1 MTRHP
6 HALDR
11 RTFVT
16 GAFATGALVAA
27 GSTLCG
33 CAAGAGTGTGGASAG
48 KAALDSLNADVKPAT
63 DATVEANEGVY
74 ALLDFSDETEREFA
88 SRGLIAAPDTLEITG
103 EDGKVVWSQKAYAFL
118 DGAGNA
124 GDVDETSA
132 AFDADGTGPADAPD
146 TANPSL
152 WRNAQINHFYGLF
165 EVVDGIYQVR
175 GYDMTNI
182 TFVRGDT
189 GWIVFDPLMSCECS
203 RAAFQLVTDN
213 LGERP
218 VTGIVMSHPHVD
230 HYGGIKGIV
239 SEEEVAARAIPIIV
253 PQGFAEHAVAE
264 NVYAGNAMGRR
275 AGYQYGTF
283 LEAGPQGKLS
293 IGIGMGQSTGTVSY
307 LAPNDTITATGET
320 RTVDGV
326 DMEFQM
332 TPGTEAPA
340 EMNTWFPDLKALWVA
355 ENCTGTLHNLY
366 TLRGAEVRDGNAWA
380 NYLMETKA
388 RYGAE
393 AQVTFQA
400 HNWPHWGNDVVN
412 EYLEST
418 AAMYKFITDQTLMY
432 LNQGYTQEEIAYL
445 IELPAALEPHWYTRQ
460 YYGTISHNAKAVYQK
475 YMGWYDANPVHL
487 ATLPPERSA
496 AKFVEYFGD
505 VDAVL
510 AKAKDDFD
518 ASDYQ
523 WVAEVTNLIVFADPA
538 NQTARLLCADA
549 LEQMGYQ
556 AESGTWRN
564 AYFTGAKE
572 LRNGVDADPK
582 YRATVSSDIM
592 RAMDVEMLLDYL
604 GILIDANAA
613 ADTNLTVNLAFTDEE
628 PYLLTMRSG
637 IVLYQKGVRSDSADA
652 TLAMPRL
659 GMLAILARNEDAQ
672 KKAISIEGDQDV
684 IAKLTEHLVAF
695 DFFFN
700 IVEP

>member
-1 MTRHP
+1 MTRHH

-27 GSTLCG
+27 GSALCG
-33 CAAGAGTGTGGASAG
+33 CAAAGAGTGDDAAAG
-48 KAALDSLNADVKPAT
+48 KAALDNLKADAKPAAP
-63 DATVEANEGVY
+63 ATAAANEGVY

-88 SRGLIAAPDTLEITG
+88 ERGLIAAPDTLEITG

-118 DGAGNA
+118 DGA
-124 GDVDETSA
+124 
-132 AFDADGTGPADAPD
+132 DAPADAPD

-152 WRNAQINHFYGLF
+152 WRNAQINHLFGLF

-218 VTGIVMSHPHVD
+218 VMGIVMSHPHVD

-239 SEEEVAARAIPIIV
+239 SEEEVAERSIPIIV

-283 LEAGPQGKLS
+283 LEASPTGKLS
-293 IGIGMGQSTGTVSY
+293 IGIGTVSY
-307 LAPNDTITATGET
+307 LAPNDIVTTTGET

-326 DMEFQM
+326 TMEFQM

-340 EMNTWFPDLKALWVA
+340 EMNTWFPGYRALWVA
-355 ENCTGTLHNLY
+355 ENCTATLHNLY
-366 TLRGAEVRDGNAWA
+366 TLRGAGVRDGNAWA
-380 NYLMETKA
+380 NYLMETLA
-388 RYGAE
+388 RYGSE

-400 HNWPHWGNDVVN
+400 HNWPHWGADFIRD
-412 EYLEST
+412 YLTNT
-418 AAMYKFITDQTLMY
+418 AAMYKFIADQTLMY
-432 LNQGYTQEEIAYL
+432 VNQGYTSNEIARM
-445 IELPAALEPHWYTRQ
+445 IALPAALEKNWYTRQ
-460 YYGTISHNAKAVYQK
+460 YYGTVSHNAKAVYQK

-487 ATLPPERSA
+487 AALPPAESA
-496 AKFVEYFGD
+496 RKFVEYFGD

-510 AKAKDDFD
+510 AKAAKDFEEG
-518 ASDYQ
+518 AYQ
-523 WVAEVTNLIVFADPA
+523 WVAEVTNLVVFADPGNRA
-538 NQTARLLCADA
+538 ARLLCADA
-549 LEQMGYQ
+549 LEQLGFQ
-556 AESGTWRN
+556 AESGPWRN
-564 AYFTGAKE
+564 AYLTGAKE
-572 LRNGVDADPK
+572 LRDGVDADPK
-582 YRATVSSDIM
+582 YRATGSSDIQ
-592 RAMDVEMLLDYL
+592 RAMTPSMMLDYL
-604 GILIDANAA
+604 GILLDANAA
-613 ADTNLTVNLAFTDEE
+613 ENLNLTVNLAFTDED
-628 PYLLTMRSG
+628 PYLLTVRSG
-637 IVLYQKGVRSDSADA
+637 VVLYERETQAADADA
-652 TLAMPRL
+652 TLTMPRL
-659 GMLAILARNEDAQ
+659 GMFAILNRDADTQ
-672 KKAISIEGDQDV
+672 AASIAVEGDQDV
-684 IAKLTEHLVAF
+684 ITKLTEHLTAF

>member
-1 MTRHP
+1 MTRHH

-27 GSTLCG
+27 GSALCG
-33 CAAGAGTGTGGASAG
+33 CAAAGAGTGDDAAAG
-48 KAALDSLNADVKPAT
+48 KAALDNLKADAKPAAP
-63 DATVEANEGVY
+63 ATAAANEGVY

-88 SRGLIAAPDTLEITG
+88 ERGLIAAPDTLEITG

-118 DGAGNA
+118 DGA
-124 GDVDETSA
+124 
-132 AFDADGTGPADAPD
+132 DAPADAPD

-152 WRNAQINHFYGLF
+152 WRNAQINHLFGLF

-218 VTGIVMSHPHVD
+218 VMGIVMSHPHVD

-239 SEEEVAARAIPIIV
+239 SEEEVAERSIPIIV

-283 LEAGPQGKLS
+283 LEASPTGKLS
-293 IGIGMGQSTGTVSY
+293 IGIGTVSY
-307 LAPNDTITATGET
+307 LAPNDIVTTTGET

-326 DMEFQM
+326 TMEFQM

-340 EMNTWFPDLKALWVA
+340 EMNTWFPGYRALWVA
-355 ENCTGTLHNLY
+355 ENCTATLHNLY

-380 NYLMETKA
+380 NYLMETLA
-388 RYGAE
+388 RYGSE

-400 HNWPHWGNDVVN
+400 HNWPHWGADFIRD
-412 EYLEST
+412 YLTNT
-418 AAMYKFITDQTLMY
+418 AAMYKFIADQTLMY
-432 LNQGYTQEEIAYL
+432 VNQGYTSNEIARM
-445 IELPAALEPHWYTRQ
+445 IALPAALEKNWYTRQ
-460 YYGTISHNAKAVYQK
+460 YYGTVSHNAKAVYQK

-487 ATLPPERSA
+487 AALPPAESA
-496 AKFVEYFGD
+496 RKFVEYFGD

-510 AKAKDDFD
+510 AKAAKDFEEG
-518 ASDYQ
+518 AYQ
-523 WVAEVTNLIVFADPA
+523 WVAEVTNLVVFADPGNRA
-538 NQTARLLCADA
+538 ARLLCADA
-549 LEQMGYQ
+549 LEQLGFQ
-556 AESGTWRN
+556 AESGPWRN
-564 AYFTGAKE
+564 AYLSGAKE
-572 LRNGVDADPK
+572 LRDGVDADPK
-582 YRATVSSDIM
+582 YRATGSSDIQ
-592 RAMDVEMLLDYL
+592 RAMTPSMMLDYL
-604 GILIDANAA
+604 GILLDANAA
-613 ADTNLTVNLAFTDEE
+613 ENLNLTVNLAFTDED
-628 PYLLTMRSG
+628 PYLLTVRSG
-637 IVLYQKGVRSDSADA
+637 VVLYERETQAADADA
-652 TLAMPRL
+652 TLTMPRL
-659 GMLAILARNEDAQ
+659 GMFAILNRDADTQ
-672 KKAISIEGDQDV
+672 AASIAVEGDQDV
-684 IAKLTEHLVAF
+684 ITKLTEHLTAF

>member
-1 MTRHP
+1 MTRHH

-27 GSTLCG
+27 GSALCG
-33 CAAGAGTGTGGASAG
+33 CAAAGAGTGDDAAAG
-48 KAALDSLNADVKPAT
+48 KAALDNLKADAKPAAP
-63 DATVEANEGVY
+63 ATAAANEGVY

-88 SRGLIAAPDTLEITG
+88 ERGLIAAPDTLKITG

-118 DGAGNA
+118 DGA
-124 GDVDETSA
+124 
-132 AFDADGTGPADAPD
+132 DAPADAPD

-152 WRNAQINHFYGLF
+152 WRNAQINHLFGLF

-218 VTGIVMSHPHVD
+218 VMGIVMSHPHVD

-239 SEEEVAARAIPIIV
+239 SEEEVAERSIPIIV

-283 LEAGPQGKLS
+283 LEASPTGKLS
-293 IGIGMGQSTGTVSY
+293 IGIGTVSY
-307 LAPNDTITATGET
+307 LAPNDIVTTTGET

-326 DMEFQM
+326 TMEFQM

-340 EMNTWFPDLKALWVA
+340 EMNTWFPGYRALWVA
-355 ENCTGTLHNLY
+355 ENCTATLHNLY

-380 NYLMETKA
+380 NYLMETLA
-388 RYGAE
+388 RYGSE

-400 HNWPHWGNDVVN
+400 HNWPHWGADFIRD
-412 EYLEST
+412 YLTNT
-418 AAMYKFITDQTLMY
+418 AAMYKFIADQTLMY
-432 LNQGYTQEEIAYL
+432 VNQGYTSNEIARM
-445 IELPAALEPHWYTRQ
+445 IALPAALEKNWYTRQ
-460 YYGTISHNAKAVYQK
+460 YYGTVSHNAKAVYQK

-487 ATLPPERSA
+487 AALPPAESA
-496 AKFVEYFGD
+496 RKFVEYFGD

-510 AKAKDDFD
+510 AKAAKDFEEG
-518 ASDYQ
+518 AYQ
-523 WVAEVTNLIVFADPA
+523 WVAEVTNLVVFADPGNRA
-538 NQTARLLCADA
+538 ARLLCADA
-549 LEQMGYQ
+549 LEQLGFQ
-556 AESGTWRN
+556 AESGPWRN
-564 AYFTGAKE
+564 AYLTGAKE
-572 LRNGVDADPK
+572 LRDGVDADPK
-582 YRATVSSDIM
+582 YRATGSSDIQ
-592 RAMDVEMLLDYL
+592 RAMTPSMMLDYL
-604 GILIDANAA
+604 GILLDANAA
-613 ADTNLTVNLAFTDEE
+613 ENLNLTVNLAFTDED
-628 PYLLTMRSG
+628 PYLLTVRSG
-637 IVLYQKGVRSDSADA
+637 VVLYERETQAADADA
-652 TLAMPRL
+652 TLTMPRL
-659 GMLAILARNEDAQ
+659 GMFAILNRDADTQ
-672 KKAISIEGDQDV
+672 AASIAVEGDQDV
-684 IAKLTEHLVAF
+684 ITKLTEHLTAF

>member
-1 MTRHP
+1 MTRHH

-27 GSTLCG
+27 GSALCG
-33 CAAGAGTGTGGASAG
+33 CAAAGAGTGDDAAAG
-48 KAALDSLNADVKPAT
+48 KAALDNLKADAKPAAP
-63 DATVEANEGVY
+63 ATAAANEGVY

-88 SRGLIAAPDTLEITG
+88 ERGLIAAPDTLEITG

-118 DGAGNA
+118 DGA
-124 GDVDETSA
+124 
-132 AFDADGTGPADAPD
+132 DAPADAPD

-152 WRNAQINHFYGLF
+152 WRNAQINHLFGLF

-218 VTGIVMSHPHVD
+218 IMGIVMSHPHVD

-239 SEEEVAARAIPIIV
+239 SEEEVAERSIPIIV

-283 LEAGPQGKLS
+283 LEASPTGKLS
-293 IGIGMGQSTGTVSY
+293 IGIGTVSY
-307 LAPNDTITATGET
+307 LAPNDIVTTTGET

-326 DMEFQM
+326 TMEFQM

-340 EMNTWFPDLKALWVA
+340 EMNTWFPGYRALWVA
-355 ENCTGTLHNLY
+355 ENCTATLHNLY

-380 NYLMETKA
+380 NYLMETLA
-388 RYGAE
+388 RYGSE

-400 HNWPHWGNDVVN
+400 HNWPHWGADFIRD
-412 EYLEST
+412 YLTNT
-418 AAMYKFITDQTLMY
+418 AAMYKFIADQTLMY
-432 LNQGYTQEEIAYL
+432 VNQGYTSNEIARM
-445 IELPAALEPHWYTRQ
+445 IALPAALEKNWYTRQ
-460 YYGTISHNAKAVYQK
+460 YYGTVSHNAKAVYQK

-487 ATLPPERSA
+487 AALPPAESA
-496 AKFVEYFGD
+496 RKFVEYFGD

-510 AKAKDDFD
+510 AKAAKDFEEG
-518 ASDYQ
+518 AYQ
-523 WVAEVTNLIVFADPA
+523 WVAEVTNLVVFADPGNRA
-538 NQTARLLCADA
+538 ARLLCADA
-549 LEQMGYQ
+549 LEQLGFQ
-556 AESGTWRN
+556 AESGPWRN
-564 AYFTGAKE
+564 AYLTGAKE
-572 LRNGVDADPK
+572 LRDGVDADPK
-582 YRATVSSDIM
+582 YRTTGSSDIQ
-592 RAMDVEMLLDYL
+592 RAMTPSMMLDYL
-604 GILIDANAA
+604 GILLDANAA
-613 ADTNLTVNLAFTDEE
+613 ENLNLTVNLAFTDED
-628 PYLLTMRSG
+628 PYLLTVRSG
-637 IVLYQKGVRSDSADA
+637 VVLYERETQAADADA
-652 TLAMPRL
+652 TLTMPRL
-659 GMLAILARNEDAQ
+659 GMFAILNRDADTQ
-672 KKAISIEGDQDV
+672 AASIAVEGDQDV
-684 IAKLTEHLVAF
+684 ITKLTEHLTAF

>member
-1 MTRHP
+1 MTRHH

-27 GSTLCG
+27 GSALCG
-33 CAAGAGTGTGGASAG
+33 CAAAGAGTGDNAAAG
-48 KAALDSLNADVKPAT
+48 KAALDNLKADAKPAAP
-63 DATVEANEGVY
+63 ATAAANEGVY

-88 SRGLIAAPDTLEITG
+88 ERGLIAAPDTLEITG

-118 DGAGNA
+118 DGA
-124 GDVDETSA
+124 
-132 AFDADGTGPADAPD
+132 DAPADAPD
-146 TANPSL
+146 AANPSL
-152 WRNAQINHFYGLF
+152 WRNAQINHLFGLF

-218 VTGIVMSHPHVD
+218 VMGIVMSHPHVD

-239 SEEEVAARAIPIIV
+239 SEEEVAERSIPIIV

-283 LEAGPQGKLS
+283 LEASPTGKLS
-293 IGIGMGQSTGTVSY
+293 IGIGTVSY
-307 LAPNDTITATGET
+307 LAPNDIVTTTGET

-326 DMEFQM
+326 TMEFQM

-340 EMNTWFPDLKALWVA
+340 EMNTWFPGYRALWVA
-355 ENCTGTLHNLY
+355 ENCTATLHNLY

-380 NYLMETKA
+380 NYLMETLA
-388 RYGAE
+388 RYGSE

-400 HNWPHWGNDVVN
+400 HNWPHWGADFIRD
-412 EYLEST
+412 YLTNT
-418 AAMYKFITDQTLMY
+418 AAMYKFIADQTLMY
-432 LNQGYTQEEIAYL
+432 VNQGYTSNEIARM
-445 IELPAALEPHWYTRQ
+445 IALPAALEKNWYTRQ
-460 YYGTISHNAKAVYQK
+460 YYGTVSHNAKAVYQK

-487 ATLPPERSA
+487 AALPPAESA
-496 AKFVEYFGD
+496 RKFVEYFGD

-510 AKAKDDFD
+510 AKAAKDFEEG
-518 ASDYQ
+518 AYQ
-523 WVAEVTNLIVFADPA
+523 WVAEVTNLVVFADPGNRA
-538 NQTARLLCADA
+538 ARLLCADA
-549 LEQMGYQ
+549 LEQLGFQ
-556 AESGTWRN
+556 AESGPWRN
-564 AYFTGAKE
+564 AYLTGAKE
-572 LRNGVDADPK
+572 LRDGVDADPK
-582 YRATVSSDIM
+582 YRATGSSDIQ
-592 RAMDVEMLLDYL
+592 RAMTPSMMLDYL
-604 GILIDANAA
+604 GILLDANAA
-613 ADTNLTVNLAFTDEE
+613 ENLNLTVNLAFTDED
-628 PYLLTMRSG
+628 PYLLTVRSG
-637 IVLYQKGVRSDSADA
+637 VVLYERETQAADADA
-652 TLAMPRL
+652 TLTMPRL
-659 GMLAILARNEDAQ
+659 GMFAILNRDADTQ
-672 KKAISIEGDQDV
+672 AASIAVEGDQDV
-684 IAKLTEHLVAF
+684 ITKLTEHLTAF

>member
-1 MTRHP
+1 MTRHH

-27 GSTLCG
+27 GSALCG
-33 CAAGAGTGTGGASAG
+33 CAAAGAGTGDDAAAG
-48 KAALDSLNADVKPAT
+48 KAALDNLNADAKPAAP
-63 DATVEANEGVY
+63 ATAAANEGVY

-88 SRGLIAAPDTLEITG
+88 ERGLIAAPDTLEITG

-118 DGAGNA
+118 D
-124 GDVDETSA
+124 SA
-132 AFDADGTGPADAPD
+132 DAPADAPD

-152 WRNAQINHFYGLF
+152 WRNAQINHLFGLF

-218 VTGIVMSHPHVD
+218 IMGIVMSHPHVD

-239 SEEEVAARAIPIIV
+239 SEEEVAERSIPIIV

-283 LEAGPQGKLS
+283 LEASPTGKLS

-307 LAPNDTITATGET
+307 LAPNDIVTTTGET

-326 DMEFQM
+326 TMEFQM

-340 EMNTWFPDLKALWVA
+340 EMNTWFPGYRALWVA
-355 ENCTGTLHNLY
+355 ENCTATLHNLY

-380 NYLMETKA
+380 NYLMETLA
-388 RYGAE
+388 RYGSE
-393 AQVTFQA
+393 TQVTFQA
-400 HNWPHWGNDVVN
+400 HNWPHWGADFIRD
-412 EYLEST
+412 YLTNT
-418 AAMYKFITDQTLMY
+418 AAMYKFIADQTLMY
-432 LNQGYTQEEIAYL
+432 VNQGYTSNEIARM
-445 IELPAALEPHWYTRQ
+445 IALPAALEKNWYTRQ
-460 YYGTISHNAKAVYQK
+460 YYGTVSHNAKAVYQK

-487 ATLPPERSA
+487 AALPPAESA
-496 AKFVEYFGD
+496 RKFVEYFGD

-510 AKAKDDFD
+510 AKAAKDFEEG
-518 ASDYQ
+518 AYQ
-523 WVAEVTNLIVFADPA
+523 WVAEVTNLVVFADPGNRA
-538 NQTARLLCADA
+538 ARLLCADA
-549 LEQMGYQ
+549 LEQLGFQ
-556 AESGTWRN
+556 AESGPWRN
-564 AYFTGAKE
+564 AYLTGAKE
-572 LRNGVDADPK
+572 LRDGVDADPK
-582 YRATVSSDIM
+582 YRATGSSDIQ
-592 RAMDVEMLLDYL
+592 RAMTPSMMLDYL
-604 GILIDANAA
+604 GILLDANAA
-613 ADTNLTVNLAFTDEE
+613 ENLNLTVNLAFTDED
-628 PYLLTMRSG
+628 PYLLTVRSG
-637 IVLYQKGVRSDSADA
+637 VVLYERETQAADADA
-652 TLAMPRL
+652 TLTMPRL
-659 GMLAILARNEDAQ
+659 GMFAILNRDADTQ
-672 KKAISIEGDQDV
+672 AASIAVEGDQDV
-684 IAKLTEHLVAF
+684 ITKLTEHLTAF

>member
-1 MTRHP
+1 MTRHH

-27 GSTLCG
+27 GSALCG
-33 CAAGAGTGTGGASAG
+33 CAAAGAGTGDDAAAG
-48 KAALDSLNADVKPAT
+48 KAALDNLKADAKPAAP
-63 DATVEANEGVY
+63 ATAAANEGVY

-88 SRGLIAAPDTLEITG
+88 ERGLIAAPDTLEITG

-118 DGAGNA
+118 DGA
-124 GDVDETSA
+124 
-132 AFDADGTGPADAPD
+132 DAPADAPD

-152 WRNAQINHFYGLF
+152 WRNAQINHLFGLF

-218 VTGIVMSHPHVD
+218 VMGIVMSHPHVD

-239 SEEEVAARAIPIIV
+239 SEEEVAERSIPIIV

-283 LEAGPQGKLS
+283 LEASPTGKLS
-293 IGIGMGQSTGTVSY
+293 IGIGTVSY
-307 LAPNDTITATGET
+307 LAPNDIVTTTGET

-326 DMEFQM
+326 TMEFQM

-340 EMNTWFPDLKALWVA
+340 EMNTWFPGYRALWVA
-355 ENCTGTLHNLY
+355 ENCTATLHNLY

-380 NYLMETKA
+380 NYLMETLA
-388 RYGAE
+388 RYGSE

-400 HNWPHWGNDVVN
+400 HNWPHWGADFIRD
-412 EYLEST
+412 YLTNT
-418 AAMYKFITDQTLMY
+418 AAMYKFIADQTLMY
-432 LNQGYTQEEIAYL
+432 VNQGYTSNEIARM
-445 IELPAALEPHWYTRQ
+445 IALPAALEKNWYTRQ
-460 YYGTISHNAKAVYQK
+460 YYGTVSHNAKAVYQK

-487 ATLPPERSA
+487 AALPPAESA
-496 AKFVEYFGD
+496 KKFVEYFGD

-510 AKAKDDFD
+510 AKAAKDFEEG
-518 ASDYQ
+518 AYQ
-523 WVAEVTNLIVFADPA
+523 WVAEVTNLVVFADPGNRA
-538 NQTARLLCADA
+538 ARLLCADA
-549 LEQMGYQ
+549 LEQLGFQ
-556 AESGTWRN
+556 AESGPWRN
-564 AYFTGAKE
+564 AYLTGAKE
-572 LRNGVDADPK
+572 LRDGVDADPK
-582 YRATVSSDIM
+582 YRATGSSDIQ
-592 RAMDVEMLLDYL
+592 RAMTPSMMLDYL
-604 GILIDANAA
+604 GILLDANAA
-613 ADTNLTVNLAFTDEE
+613 ENLNLTVNLAFTDED
-628 PYLLTMRSG
+628 PYLLTVRSG
-637 IVLYQKGVRSDSADA
+637 VVLYERETQAADADA
-652 TLAMPRL
+652 TLTMPRL
-659 GMLAILARNEDAQ
+659 GMFAILNRDADTQ
-672 KKAISIEGDQDV
+672 AASIAVEGDQDV
-684 IAKLTEHLVAF
+684 ITKLTEHLTAF

>member
-1 MTRHP
+1 MTRHH

-27 GSTLCG
+27 GSALCG
-33 CAAGAGTGTGGASAG
+33 CAAAGAGTGDDAAAG
-48 KAALDSLNADVKPAT
+48 KAALDNLKADAKPAAP
-63 DATVEANEGVY
+63 ATAAANEGVY

-88 SRGLIAAPDTLEITG
+88 ERGLIAAPDTLEITG

-118 DGAGNA
+118 DGA
-124 GDVDETSA
+124 
-132 AFDADGTGPADAPD
+132 DAPADAPD

-152 WRNAQINHFYGLF
+152 WRNAQINHLFGLF

-218 VTGIVMSHPHVD
+218 VMGIVMSHPHVD

-239 SEEEVAARAIPIIV
+239 SEEEVAERSIPIIV

-283 LEAGPQGKLS
+283 LEASPTGKLS
-293 IGIGMGQSTGTVSY
+293 IGIGTVSY
-307 LAPNDTITATGET
+307 LAPNDIVTTTGET

-326 DMEFQM
+326 TMEFQM

-340 EMNTWFPDLKALWVA
+340 EMNTWFPGYRALWVA
-355 ENCTGTLHNLY
+355 ENCTATLHNLY

-380 NYLMETKA
+380 NYLMETLA
-388 RYGAE
+388 RYGSE

-400 HNWPHWGNDVVN
+400 HNWPHWGADFIRD
-412 EYLEST
+412 YLTNT
-418 AAMYKFITDQTLMY
+418 AAMYKFIADQTLMY
-432 LNQGYTQEEIAYL
+432 VNQGYTSNEIARM
-445 IELPAALEPHWYTRQ
+445 IALPAALEKNWYTRQ
-460 YYGTISHNAKAVYQK
+460 YYGTVSHNAKAVYQK

-487 ATLPPERSA
+487 AALPPAESA
-496 AKFVEYFGD
+496 RKFVEYFGD

-510 AKAKDDFD
+510 AKAAKDFEEG
-518 ASDYQ
+518 AYQ
-523 WVAEVTNLIVFADPA
+523 WVAEVTNLVVFADPGNRA
-538 NQTARLLCADA
+538 ARLLCADA
-549 LEQMGYQ
+549 LEQLGFQ
-556 AESGTWRN
+556 AESGPWRN
-564 AYFTGAKE
+564 AYLTGAKE
-572 LRNGVDADPK
+572 LRDGVDADPK
-582 YRATVSSDIM
+582 YRATGSSDIQ
-592 RAMDVEMLLDYL
+592 RAMTPSMMLDYL
-604 GILIDANAA
+604 GILLDANAA
-613 ADTNLTVNLAFTDEE
+613 ENLNLTVNLAFTDED
-628 PYLLTMRSG
+628 PYLLTVRSG
-637 IVLYQKGVRSDSADA
+637 VVLYERETQAADADA
-652 TLAMPRL
+652 TLTMPRL
-659 GMLAILARNEDAQ
+659 GMFAILNRDADTQ
-672 KKAISIEGDQDV
+672 AASIAVEGDQDV
-684 IAKLTEHLVAF
+684 ITKLTEHLTAF

>member
-1 MTRHP
+1 MTRHH

-27 GSTLCG
+27 GSALCG
-33 CAAGAGTGTGGASAG
+33 CAAAGAGTGDDAAAG
-48 KAALDSLNADVKPAT
+48 KAALDNLKADAKPAAP
-63 DATVEANEGVY
+63 ATAAANEGVY

-88 SRGLIAAPDTLEITG
+88 ERGLIAAPDTLEITG

-118 DGAGNA
+118 DGA
-124 GDVDETSA
+124 
-132 AFDADGTGPADAPD
+132 DAPADAPD

-152 WRNAQINHFYGLF
+152 WRNAQINHLFGLF

-218 VTGIVMSHPHVD
+218 VMGIVMSHPHVD

-239 SEEEVAARAIPIIV
+239 SEEEVAERSIPIIV

-283 LEAGPQGKLS
+283 LEASPTGKLS
-293 IGIGMGQSTGTVSY
+293 IGIGTVSY
-307 LAPNDTITATGET
+307 LAPNDIVTTTGET

-326 DMEFQM
+326 TMEFQM

-340 EMNTWFPDLKALWVA
+340 EMNTWFPGYRALWVA
-355 ENCTGTLHNLY
+355 ENCTATLHNLY

-380 NYLMETKA
+380 NYLMETLA
-388 RYGAE
+388 RYGSE

-400 HNWPHWGNDVVN
+400 HNWPHWGADFIRD
-412 EYLEST
+412 YLTNT
-418 AAMYKFITDQTLMY
+418 AAMYKFIADQTLMY
-432 LNQGYTQEEIAYL
+432 VNQGYTSNEIAHM
-445 IELPAALEPHWYTRQ
+445 ITLPAALEKNWYTRQ
-460 YYGTISHNAKAVYQK
+460 YYGTVSHNAKAVYQK

-487 ATLPPERSA
+487 AALPPAESA
-496 AKFVEYFGD
+496 RKFVEYFGD

-510 AKAKDDFD
+510 AKAAKDFEEG
-518 ASDYQ
+518 AYQ
-523 WVAEVTNLIVFADPA
+523 WVAEVTNLVVFADPGNRA
-538 NQTARLLCADA
+538 ARLLCADA
-549 LEQMGYQ
+549 LEQLGFQ
-556 AESGTWRN
+556 AESGPWRN
-564 AYFTGAKE
+564 AYLTGAKE
-572 LRNGVDADPK
+572 LRDGVDADPK
-582 YRATVSSDIM
+582 YRATGSSDIQ
-592 RAMDVEMLLDYL
+592 RAMTPSMMLDYL
-604 GILIDANAA
+604 GILLDANAA
-613 ADTNLTVNLAFTDEE
+613 ENLNLTVNLAFTDED
-628 PYLLTMRSG
+628 PYLLTVRSG
-637 IVLYQKGVRSDSADA
+637 VVLYERETQAADADA
-652 TLAMPRL
+652 TLTMPRL
-659 GMLAILARNEDAQ
+659 GMFAILNRDADTQ
-672 KKAISIEGDQDV
+672 AASIAVEGDQDV
-684 IAKLTEHLVAF
+684 ITKLTEHLTAF

>member
-1 MTRHP
+1 MTRHH

-27 GSTLCG
+27 GSALCG
-33 CAAGAGTGTGGASAG
+33 CAAAGAGTGDDAAAG
-48 KAALDSLNADVKPAT
+48 KAALDNLKTDAKPAAP
-63 DATVEANEGVY
+63 ATAAANEGVY

-88 SRGLIAAPDTLEITG
+88 ERGLIAAPDTLEITG

-118 DGAGNA
+118 D
-124 GDVDETSA
+124 SA
-132 AFDADGTGPADAPD
+132 DAPADAPD

-152 WRNAQINHFYGLF
+152 WRNAQINHLFGLF

-218 VTGIVMSHPHVD
+218 VMGIVMSHPHVD

-239 SEEEVAARAIPIIV
+239 SEEEVAERSIPVIV

-283 LEAGPQGKLS
+283 LEASPTGKLS

-307 LAPNDTITATGET
+307 LAPNDIVTTTGET

-326 DMEFQM
+326 TMEFQM

-340 EMNTWFPDLKALWVA
+340 EMNTWFPGYRALWVA
-355 ENCTGTLHNLY
+355 ENCTATLHNLY

-380 NYLMETKA
+380 NYLMETLA
-388 RYGAE
+388 RYGSE

-400 HNWPHWGNDVVN
+400 HNWPHWGADFIRRYVQVHRRPNAHVREPGLHVQRD
-412 EYLEST
+412 SPHDR
-418 AAMYKFITDQTLMY
+418 AA
-432 LNQGYTQEEIAYL
+432 
-445 IELPAALEPHWYTRQ
+445 R
-460 YYGTISHNAKAVYQK
+460 
-475 YMGWYDANPVHL
+475 
-487 ATLPPERSA
+487 
-496 AKFVEYFGD
+496 
-505 VDAVL
+505 
-510 AKAKDDFD
+510 
-518 ASDYQ
+518 
-523 WVAEVTNLIVFADPA
+523 
-538 NQTARLLCADA
+538 
-549 LEQMGYQ
+549 
-556 AESGTWRN
+556 
-564 AYFTGAKE
+564 GA
-572 LRNGVDADPK
+572 
-582 YRATVSSDIM
+582 
-592 RAMDVEMLLDYL
+592 
-604 GILIDANAA
+604 
-613 ADTNLTVNLAFTDEE
+613 
-628 PYLLTMRSG
+628 
-637 IVLYQKGVRSDSADA
+637 
-652 TLAMPRL
+652 
-659 GMLAILARNEDAQ
+659 
-672 KKAISIEGDQDV
+672 
-684 IAKLTEHLVAF
+684 
-695 DFFFN
+695 
-700 IVEP
+700 

>member
-1 MTRHP
+1 MTRHH

-27 GSTLCG
+27 GSALCG
-33 CAAGAGTGTGGASAG
+33 CAAAGAGTGDDAAAG
-48 KAALDSLNADVKPAT
+48 KAALDNLKADAKPAAP
-63 DATVEANEGVY
+63 ATAAANEGVY

-88 SRGLIAAPDTLEITG
+88 ERGLIAAPDTLEITG

-118 DGAGNA
+118 DGA
-124 GDVDETSA
+124 
-132 AFDADGTGPADAPD
+132 DAPADAPD

-152 WRNAQINHFYGLF
+152 WRNAQINHLFGLF

-218 VTGIVMSHPHVD
+218 VMGIVMSHPHVD

-239 SEEEVAARAIPIIV
+239 SEEEVAERSIPIIV

-283 LEAGPQGKLS
+283 LEASPTGKLS
-293 IGIGMGQSTGTVSY
+293 IGIGTVSY
-307 LAPNDTITATGET
+307 LAPNDIVTTTGET

-326 DMEFQM
+326 TMEFQM

-340 EMNTWFPDLKALWVA
+340 EMNTWFPGYRALWVA
-355 ENCTGTLHNLY
+355 ENCTATLHNLY

-380 NYLMETKA
+380 NYLMETLA
-388 RYGAE
+388 RYGSE

-400 HNWPHWGNDVVN
+400 HNWPHWGADFIRD
-412 EYLEST
+412 YLTNT
-418 AAMYKFITDQTLMY
+418 AAMYKFIADQTLMY
-432 LNQGYTQEEIAYL
+432 VNQGYTSNEIARM
-445 IELPAALEPHWYTRQ
+445 IALPAALEKNWYTRQ
-460 YYGTISHNAKAVYQK
+460 YYGTVSHNAKAVYQK

-487 ATLPPERSA
+487 AALPPAESA
-496 AKFVEYFGD
+496 RKFVEYFGD

-510 AKAKDDFD
+510 AKAAKDFEEG
-518 ASDYQ
+518 AYQ
-523 WVAEVTNLIVFADPA
+523 WVAEVTNLVVFADPGNRA
-538 NQTARLLCADA
+538 ARLLCADA
-549 LEQMGYQ
+549 LEQLGFQ
-556 AESGTWRN
+556 AESGPWRN
-564 AYFTGAKE
+564 AYLTGAKE
-572 LRNGVDADPK
+572 LRDGVDTDPK
-582 YRATVSSDIM
+582 YRATGSSDIQ
-592 RAMDVEMLLDYL
+592 RAMTPSMMLDYL
-604 GILIDANAA
+604 GILLDANAA
-613 ADTNLTVNLAFTDEE
+613 ENLNLTVNLAFTDED
-628 PYLLTMRSG
+628 PYLLTVRSG
-637 IVLYQKGVRSDSADA
+637 VVLYERETQAADADA
-652 TLAMPRL
+652 TLTMPRL
-659 GMLAILARNEDAQ
+659 GMFAILNRDADTQ
-672 KKAISIEGDQDV
+672 AASIAVEGDQDV
-684 IAKLTEHLVAF
+684 ITKLTEHLTAF